1 MLLRII
7 RKGQTGI
14 LLAAGLV
21 LAYVLLAMLR
31 PVNHDESQYVAA
43 TVLAKSALP
52 WRDFA
57 YFQTPLQPMLLA
69 PFAVT
74 LGTLAWPGLRVIN
87 ALLGALAVIGVAR
100 AAREAGASERMTIA
114 AAALFATT
122 DILLFSAGVVRNDA
136 LPAAALAW
144 ALIPIV
150 RATQGKGHAVQAALA
165 GLLLAI
171 AAGSK
176 ISYALPAIAYFGW
189 ALADRRHRPLMVALG
204 ALPVVAFVGWLWLQ
218 APEAARFEVLGFPSI
233 APDQMYRDAGRAY
246 KLSLGF
252 KAIDTLKFLA
262 LGAALPA
269 LAAVAAR
276 WRRREAGPARVLEV
290 LVIAGLVAAL
300 LPEPTWRQYLL
311 PALPPVFVC
320 LALAWDRSA
329 PGRWERIAFVAFAC
343 AGLAP
348 SVEAAVFAAQ
358 NGVPMAVA
366 IADGRAIAKAM
377 DKQGVTGGVA
387 TLAPQYV
394 AATDKPLDRR
404 FAAGPFYFR
413 SHGLLDPAD
422 EQKFALL
429 SSARMTPDL
438 LPQAVLVGGDS
449 DTEGGDAALEAKLAA
464 AAGPRAVSI
473 LRLRNGKFTL
483 YVLR

>member
-14 LLAAGLV
+14 VLGIGLV
-21 LAYVLLAMLR
+21 LAYVLLALLR

-43 TVLAKSALP
+43 AVLAKSAMP

-57 YFQTPLQPMLLA
+57 YFQAPLQPLLFA
-69 PFAVT
+69 PFVST

-87 ALLGALAVIGVAR
+87 ALLGAVAVIGVAK
-100 AAREAGASERMTIA
+100 AAREAGASERMAIA

-122 DILLFSAGVVRNDA
+122 DILLFSAGTARNDA

-144 ALIPIV
+144 ALVPIV
-150 RATQGKGHAVQAALA
+150 RAAQGRGTRPQALLA
-165 GLLLAI
+165 GLLLAV

-176 ISYALPAIAYFGW
+176 VSYVLPAIAYFGW
-189 ALADRRHRPLMVALG
+189 AMADRRHRPAMIALG
-204 ALPVVAFVGWLWLQ
+204 AAPVVAFLVWLVLQ
-218 APEAARFEVLGFPSI
+218 APEAARFEVLTFPAL

-262 LGAALPA
+262 IGAALPA
-269 LAAVAAR
+269 IAAVVAR
-276 WRRREAGPARVLEV
+276 WRRGESNARVLEI
-290 LVIAGLVAAL
+290 LAIAGLVAGL

-311 PALPPVFVC
+311 PALPPLFVC
-320 LALAWDRSA
+320 LALAWEKAA
-329 PGRWERIAFVAFAC
+329 PGRWERIAFVTFAC

-348 SVEAAVFAAQ
+348 SVEGVVLATRA
-358 NGVPMAVA
+358 GVPMAVA
-366 IADGRAIAKAM
+366 VADGRAIAKAM
-377 DKQGVTGGVA
+377 ELQGVTGGVA

-404 FAAGPFYFR
+404 FAAGPFFFR
-413 SHGLLDPAD
+413 SHDLIDAAD
-422 EQKFALL
+422 EQKFTLL
-429 SSARMTPDL
+429 SAARLTPDL
-438 LPQAVLVGGDS
+438 LPQAVLVGGDAG
-449 DTEGGDAALEAKLAA
+449 TEGGDAALEAKLAA

-473 LRLRNGKFTL
+473 SRLRNGKFTL